1 MASGSI
7 PQVTEPLSTV
17 LVVALNY
24 APEPTGNAPYTTKL
38 VEGLRGQGHD
48 VRVLTGYPHYPWWR
62 VQEGYTGLSRREMI
76 NHVPVRR
83 VRHTVPAAPRTV
95 SRLWME
101 LTFGLHAVC
110 TRWGEPDIV
119 LVVSPALF
127 SSGLAVLKAKLRR
140 KRVSIWVQDLYSRG
154 LEETAGRRSLVSRAM
169 RRVESAILAACASVT
184 VIHDRFQAYVVNELR
199 IPECKVHVVRN
210 WSHVHLPS
218 GFDRARARRDL
229 GWADDE
235 IIALHAG
242 NMGVKQGLENVVEAA
257 RLASALGSPVKFV
270 LLGDGNRRAALE
282 EAGAGIPN
290 LAFVRPMDDA
300 SYSAALRA
308 ADVLLVNELAD
319 VREMSV
325 PSKLTSYFATGLPV
339 VAATHEESA
348 TSDEICL
355 SEGGVRVDPERPSVL
370 LRAIEA
376 LGTDPERAARL
387 GANGQS
393 YASRMLSAEAAI
405 TAHERVLLSHA

>member
-1 MASGSI
+1 M
-7 PQVTEPLSTV
+7 TEPLSAV
-17 LVVALNY
+17 LVIALNY

-38 VEGLRGQGHD
+38 VEGLCNQGHD
-48 VRVLTGYPHYPWWR
+48 VRVLTGYPHYPWWK
-62 VQEGYTGLSRREMI
+62 VQEGYTGLSRVEFV
-76 NHVPVRR
+76 NDVPVRR
-83 VRHTVPAAPRTV
+83 VRHTVPAVPKTI
-95 SRLWME
+95 SRLLME
-101 LTFGLHAVC
+101 FTFGLHAVSV
-110 TRWGEPDIV
+110 RWGEPDVV

-127 SSGLAVLKAKLRR
+127 SSGLAVLRARLQG
-140 KRVSIWVQDLYSRG
+140 KRVAIWVQDLYSRG
-154 LEETAGRRSLVSRAM
+154 LEETAGRRSLMSRAM
-169 RRVESAILAACASVT
+169 RKVESAILAACGSVT
-184 VIHDRFQAYVVNELR
+184 VIHDRFKAYVVNELR
-199 IPECKVHVVRN
+199 VPETKVHVVRN
-210 WSHVHLPS
+210 WSHVRLPS
-218 GFDRARARRDL
+218 KFDRARARRSL
-229 GWADDE
+229 GWVDDE
-235 IIALHAG
+235 VIALHAG

-257 RLASALGSPVKFV
+257 RLASALGSQVKFV

-290 LAFVRPMDDA
+290 LTFLRPMDDA
-300 SYSAALRA
+300 GYSAALRA

-348 TSDEICL
+348 TSDEIRL

-370 LRAIEA
+370 LRAIET
-376 LGTDPERAARL
+376 LGTDLERAAKL

-405 TAHERVLLSHA
+405 TAHERVLLSQA

>member
-1 MASGSI
+1 M
-7 PQVTEPLSTV
+7 TEPLSTV

-62 VQEGYTGLSRREMI
+62 VQEGYTGLSRTELV
-76 NHVPVRR
+76 NSVPVQR
-83 VRHTVPAAPRTV
+83 VRHTVPAAPRTL
-95 SRLWME
+95 SRLLME
-101 LTFGLHAVC
+101 FTFGLHAVFV
-110 TRWGEPDIV
+110 RWGEPDTV

-127 SSGLAVLKAKLRR
+127 SSGLAVLKARLRG
-140 KRVSIWVQDLYSRG
+140 KRVAIWVQDLYSRG
-154 LEETAGRRSLVSRAM
+154 LEETAGRRSIVSRAM
-169 RRVESAILAACASVT
+169 RRVESAILSSCASVT
-184 VIHDRFQAYVVNELR
+184 VIHDRFRAYVVDDLNV
-199 IPECKVHVVRN
+199 PKSKVHVVRN
-210 WSHVHLPS
+210 WSHVQLPS
-218 GFDRARARRDL
+218 QFDRGLARRELD
-229 GWADDE
+229 WAEGE

-290 LAFVRPMDDA
+290 LTFVRPMDDA
-300 SYSAALRA
+300 AYSAALRA

-348 TSDEICL
+348 TSDEIRL

-376 LGTDPERAARL
+376 LGADPERATAL
-387 GANGQS
+387 GANGQR
-393 YASRMLSAEAAI
+393 YALRMLSAEAAI